1 LSQDGAEIDF
11 KRIGRA
17 FCQIQRQLVGCAAK
31 ALPCQYPPV
40 GDSLAKTNNTVACT
54 TANPQQTLLLALQ
67 QTYSKPFF
75 FVGQIEYRTMLMA
88 LIHKTVNCKSKT
100 QKSQSHQNCGLSFCL
115 QCRDRS
121 PTEQSF
127 CRLPQST

>member
-1 LSQDGAEIDF
+1 MLAPPWLTKRVCTGACSSTSKSCRALPPLPESLASLIGSPDSPNHLLSQDGAEIDF

-67 QTYSKPFF
+67 
-75 FVGQIEYRTMLMA
+75 
-88 LIHKTVNCKSKT
+88 
-100 QKSQSHQNCGLSFCL
+100 
-115 QCRDRS
+115 
-121 PTEQSF
+121 
-127 CRLPQST
+127 